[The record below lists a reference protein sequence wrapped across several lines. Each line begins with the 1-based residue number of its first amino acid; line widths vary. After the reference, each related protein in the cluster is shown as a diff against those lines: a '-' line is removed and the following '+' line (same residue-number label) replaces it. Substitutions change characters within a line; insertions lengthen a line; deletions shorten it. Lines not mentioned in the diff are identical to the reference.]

1 MGVSILDLTN
11 SNPWS
16 RIPNSEYH
24 TLFGIRDWLRLK
36 TLSES
41 FLYQRVA
48 PRSSLRRGPS
58 NKSSQTQVEDFVT
71 SGFDSDPLKR
81 LRDLETEEK
90 VPQVKRKIRKRKEDA
105 CESSVVELPEN
116 PPSPP
121 PKTRNKIFSP
131 ELNDIKLKS
140 LQEFEALMKKIVEIF
155 RPNDEKSFN
164 KMLGLPNLRNENV

>member
-1 MGVSILDLTN
+1 MDLTN

-48 PRSSLRRGPS
+48 APRSSLRPRPS
-58 NKSSQTQVEDFVT
+58 NKSSQTQVEDFIN

-81 LRDLETEEK
+81 LRDFETAKK
-90 VPQVKRKIRKRKEDA
+90 VIETVGKTERKEDEA
-105 CESSVVELPEN
+105 ESSAAGFSGNPER
-116 PPSPP
+116 
-121 PKTRNKIFSP
+121 KKVRNEFFSG
-131 ELNDIKLKS
+131 EFHDIKLKS
-140 LQEFEALMKKIVEIF
+140 LQEFEALMKKIINIF
-155 RPNDEKSFN
+155 HPKDEKYFKS
-164 KMLGLPNLRNENV
+164 MLGLRNRSDISEP